1 MSESLPIAKEA
12 PPNPKEASQQPKV
25 LMVTA
30 ILTAITTIGVSFIGI
45 VPQLRGGDTKEI
57 TKLNQE
63 INELRESKKKAE
75 AAAVAPA
82 PTDKKLTIYGTVKS
96 EDGKRM
102 LGGVEV
108 YLLPEGNN
116 LLTAK
121 TDDSGVFNFKGIPAG
136 TYSMILRDST
146 QGKSGRGLL
155 DEAGDELHVRWLGA
169 KVKYRIK
176 QGL

>member
-1 MSESLPIAKEA
+1 MSESLPIAKET
-12 PPNPKEASQQPKV
+12 PTNPKEASQSPKV
-25 LMVTA
+25 LMATA
-30 ILTAITTIGVSFIGI
+30 IMTAITTIGVSFIGI

-57 TKLNQE
+57 TKLKEEN
-63 INELRESKKKAE
+63 NDLRKRAESAVVVP
-75 AAAVAPA
+75 AAQ
-82 PTDKKLTIYGTVKS
+82 DKKLNIHGTVMS
-96 EDGKRM
+96 EDGRRV

-121 TDDSGVFNFKGIPAG
+121 TDDEGIFDFKGIPAG

-155 DEAGDELHVRWLGA
+155 DEANNELQVRWLGA
-169 KVKYRIK
+169 KVKYHIK

>member
-1 MSESLPIAKEA
+1 MSESLPITKET
-12 PPNPKEASQQPKV
+12 PPNPKESSQSPKV
-25 LMVTA
+25 LMATA
-30 ILTAITTIGVSFIGI
+30 IMTAITTIGVSFIGI

-57 TKLNQE
+57 TKLKEENSD
-63 INELRESKKKAE
+63 LRKKAE
-75 AAAVAPA
+75 AAAIA
-82 PTDKKLTIYGTVKS
+82 PTPVPPNKKLNIQGTVKS
-96 EDGKRM
+96 EDGKRV

-121 TDDSGVFNFKGIPAG
+121 TDDDGVFNFNGIPAG

>member
-1 MSESLPIAKEA
+1 MSESLPIAKET
-12 PPNPKEASQQPKV
+12 PPNPKEASQSPKV
-25 LMVTA
+25 LMATA
-30 ILTAITTIGVSFIGI
+30 IMTAITTIGVSFIGI

-57 TKLNQE
+57 TKLKEENSD
-63 INELRESKKKAE
+63 LKKRAE
-75 AAAVAPA
+75 AAVAPTPA
-82 PTDKKLTIYGTVKS
+82 PPDKKLNIQGTVKS
-96 EDGKRM
+96 EDGKRV

-121 TDDSGVFNFKGIPAG
+121 TDDEGVFNFRGIPAG
-136 TYSMILRDST
+136 TYSIILRDST

-155 DEAGDELHVRWLGA
+155 DEAGDELNVRWLGA

-176 QGL
+176 PGV

>member
-1 MSESLPIAKEA
+1 MSESLPIAKET
-12 PPNPKEASQQPKV
+12 PPNPKEAAQNPKV
-25 LMVTA
+25 LMATA
-30 ILTAITTIGVSFIGI
+30 IMTAITTIGVSFIGI

-57 TKLNQE
+57 TKLKEEN
-63 INELRESKKKAE
+63 IDLRKKAE
-75 AAAVAPA
+75 SAIAPIPA
-82 PTDKKLTIYGTVKS
+82 PTDKKLNIQGTVKS
-96 EDGKRM
+96 EDGKRV

-121 TDDSGVFNFKGIPAG
+121 TDDEGVFNFKGIPAG
-136 TYSMILRDST
+136 TYSIILRDST

-155 DEAGDELHVRWLGA
+155 DEASDELNVRWLGA

-176 QGL
+176 PGV